1 MTEGSPLILALD
13 TETEKE
19 MWKILEKV
27 GDRIRQIKIGHRL
40 FALGGL
46 RLLRTLV
53 KKWRVFLDLKLHD
66 IPSVI
71 SLAVR
76 TFAEEG
82 VWALTLHTSGGRKM
96 LLEAKKERDKI
107 GSNLMLLGVTI
118 LTSLSKDEWEEIAPG
133 SSFNEALVSRAKL
146 CQEVGLDGLVCSAV
160 DLNLLY
166 GKISVNL
173 KRFVPGIRLGNN
185 GKDQARISTPD
196 RALANGADFIV
207 VGRSITASSDPVEA
221 INKVERSIKEG
232 IRWRQMGRLRRD
244 S

>member
-1 MTEGSPLILALD
+1 
-13 TETEKE
+13 
-19 MWKILEKV
+19 
-27 GDRIRQIKIGHRL
+27 
-40 FALGGL
+40 
-46 RLLRTLV
+46 
-53 KKWRVFLDLKLHD
+53 
-66 IPSVI
+66 
-71 SLAVR
+71 
-76 TFAEEG
+76 
-82 VWALTLHTSGGRKM
+82 M

-185 GKDQARISTPD
+185 GKDQERISTPD

-221 INKVERSIKEG
+221 INRVERSIKEG